1 MKKAFY
7 IGVGLI
13 GVFLLAL
20 LGRPVEMPLDQ
31 PDIMVEEAVVD
42 LGVVAEKP
50 VEEVTKKPVEP
61 TYFAEVDKDGTVK
74 RVIVADQA
82 FIVSGAV
89 GDPANWVETKY
100 DGTEPTAV
108 IGGKFDKIESVFKT
122 KEEVRGDAKQVI
134 EAVIATST

>member
-7 IGVGLI
+7 IGTG
-13 GVFLLAL
+13 L
-20 LGRPVEMPLDQ
+20 LGVLILLFLVSIPTSTPLDQ
-31 PDIMVEEAVVD
+31 PDIQGLSEELGGVEATVS
-42 LGVVAEKP
+42 KP
-50 VEEVTKKPVEP
+50 VEAFPVEP
-61 TYFAEVDKDGTVK
+61 TYFAEVDKDGSVK
-74 RVIVADQA
+74 TVIVADRA
-82 FIVSGAV
+82 FIDSGVV

-108 IGGKFDKIESVFKT
+108 IGGKFDKVQSVFKT